1 MICASRCGEHSH
13 SSSDERLTTPRHVP
27 PESLSIAIA
36 KIMKTGALAD
46 SEIMGLR
53 QKPGNDTG
61 TDPRK
66 GGLSQ
71 PRVKTQAA
79 RSFACNKNLIQAL
92 PRLALVFHPLH
103 SSRRYLKLMSN
114 SLTPPL
120 TPDQAAQAVLYGKLV
135 IAVATTYAANL
146 GNLTPPVQGIPK
158 GWQLSAW
165 IQMSDFDVLDPLKK
179 VPAFY
184 GIVVSQ
190 ISNPTNRVV
199 AFRGTQGK
207 IEWLDDATAIVQ
219 VPFLPLHNGG
229 MVAFGFDAIYSSLT
243 IVPVPPTTQGSAAAA
258 TPKLTGTFAEQLDQL
273 ATHEEAHLGIT
284 QKSAASDGR
293 PTVATGHS
301 LGSALATLFALEGSV
316 KKLFNIQLISTLA
329 SPKVGNAKFVQTF
342 NAQPFSS
349 WRIVNLP
356 DKVPQLPPSLLG
368 IDFEAVDTEY
378 SFDSSSFAK
387 QNEGCYH
394 SIDTYLHGL
403 DNSLQVAFDCL
414 PITISVTG

>member
-1 MICASRCGEHSH
+1 
-13 SSSDERLTTPRHVP
+13 
-27 PESLSIAIA
+27 
-36 KIMKTGALAD
+36 
-46 SEIMGLR
+46 
-53 QKPGNDTG
+53 
-61 TDPRK
+61 
-66 GGLSQ
+66 
-71 PRVKTQAA
+71 
-79 RSFACNKNLIQAL
+79 
-92 PRLALVFHPLH
+92 
-103 SSRRYLKLMSN
+103 MSN

-120 TPDQAAQAVLYGKLV
+120 TPDQAAQAVLCGQLV
-135 IAVATTYAANL
+135 KAVTATYTANP
-146 GNLTPPVQGIPK
+146 GNLTPPVQGIPDD
-158 GWQLSAW
+158 WQLSAW
-165 IQMSDFDVLDPLKK
+165 INMSDFDVANQK
-179 VPAFY
+179 VNTYPEFY
-184 GIVVSQ
+184 GIVVQQ
-190 ISNPTNRVV
+190 IADPTNRIV
-199 AFRGTQGK
+199 AFRGTQGN
-207 IEWLDDATAIVQ
+207 IEWLDDATSIVQ

>member
-1 MICASRCGEHSH
+1 
-13 SSSDERLTTPRHVP
+13 
-27 PESLSIAIA
+27 
-36 KIMKTGALAD
+36 
-46 SEIMGLR
+46 
-53 QKPGNDTG
+53 
-61 TDPRK
+61 
-66 GGLSQ
+66 
-71 PRVKTQAA
+71 
-79 RSFACNKNLIQAL
+79 
-92 PRLALVFHPLH
+92 
-103 SSRRYLKLMSN
+103 MSN

-135 IAVATTYAANL
+135 KAVTATYIANP
-146 GNLTPPVQGIPK
+146 GKLTPPLQGIPD

-165 IQMSDFDVLDPLKK
+165 INMSDFDMESHQVKTYPE
-179 VPAFY
+179 FY
-184 GIVVSQ
+184 GIVVQEIAS
-190 ISNPTNRVV
+190 PTNRIV
-199 AFRGTQGK
+199 AFRGTQGN
-207 IEWLDDATAIVQ
+207 IEWLDDATSVLQ

-229 MVAFGFDAIYSSLT
+229 MVGLGFGAIYSSLK
-243 IVPVPPTTQGSAAAA
+243 IVPVPIITSNTGPAAAA

-329 SPKVGNAKFVQTF
+329 SPKVGNAKFVKTF

-403 DNSLQVAFDCL
+403 DNSLHVAFDCL

>member
-1 MICASRCGEHSH
+1 
-13 SSSDERLTTPRHVP
+13 
-27 PESLSIAIA
+27 
-36 KIMKTGALAD
+36 
-46 SEIMGLR
+46 
-53 QKPGNDTG
+53 
-61 TDPRK
+61 
-66 GGLSQ
+66 
-71 PRVKTQAA
+71 
-79 RSFACNKNLIQAL
+79 
-92 PRLALVFHPLH
+92 
-103 SSRRYLKLMSN
+103 MSN
-114 SLTPPL
+114 SLTPPFP
-120 TPDQAAQAVLYGKLV
+120 PDQAAQAVLYGKFVKSVTAMYL
-135 IAVATTYAANL
+135 ADPT
-146 GNLTPPVQGIPK
+146 NLTPTPLPPTNPQAIPD

-165 IQMSDFDVLDPLKK
+165 INMSDFDVENHQVKTYPE
-179 VPAFY
+179 FY
-184 GIVVSQ
+184 GIVVQQ
-190 ISNPTNRVV
+190 IADPTKRVV
-199 AFRGTQGK
+199 AFRGTQGN
-207 IEWLDDATAIVQ
+207 IEWLDDATSIVQ
-219 VPFLPLHNGG
+219 VPFLLLHDGG
-229 MVAFGFDAIYSSLT
+229 MVAFGFDAIYSSLQ
-243 IVPVPPTTQGSAAAA
+243 IVPVPPTTQGPAAAA

-403 DNSLQVAFDCL
+403 DNSLHVAFDCL